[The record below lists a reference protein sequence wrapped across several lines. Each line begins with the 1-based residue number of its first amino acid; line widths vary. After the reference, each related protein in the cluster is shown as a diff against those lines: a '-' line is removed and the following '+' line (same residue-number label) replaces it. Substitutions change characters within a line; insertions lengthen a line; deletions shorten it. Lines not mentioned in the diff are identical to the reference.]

1 MKVKFYVD
9 WEGENVMTPAEFKK
23 VLEEEVAERFK
34 DDDLLSEFLVDDK
47 YMSITD
53 VFRLD
58 ESEKAQLMEEFKD
71 YCRETAFH
79 DLVDNGSI
87 SEEELEF

>member
-9 WEGENVMTPAEFKK
+9 WEGENVMTPAEFQK
-23 VLEEEVAERFK
+23 VLEEEAAERFK
-34 DDDLLSEFLVDDK
+34 DDDLLSEFLIDDK
-47 YMSITD
+47 SMSITD

-58 ESEKAQLMEEFKD
+58 ESEKAQVMEEFEN
-71 YCRETAFH
+71 YCRETAFN
-79 DLVDNGSI
+79 DLVDCGSI